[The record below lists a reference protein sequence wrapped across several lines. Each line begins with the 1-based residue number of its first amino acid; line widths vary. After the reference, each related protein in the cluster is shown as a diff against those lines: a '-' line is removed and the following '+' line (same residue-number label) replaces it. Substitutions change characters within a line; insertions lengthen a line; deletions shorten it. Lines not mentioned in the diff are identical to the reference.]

1 MTIGEI
7 IKKLRKE
14 RKLSQI
20 ELADESKISRTY
32 ISEIESGKRNP
43 TVEIL
48 ERIGGVLHIPFP
60 IISYLTLD
68 INSLPVIHQKTFH
81 EIEAAA
87 YAMIDYYMNDESK
100 KKAGLVKHNPERA

>member
-20 ELADESKISRTY
+20 ELADECKISRTY

-43 TVEIL
+43 TVDIL
-48 ERIGGVLHIPFP
+48 ERIGEGLHIPFP

-68 INSLPVIHQKTFH
+68 INSLPEIHQKTFH

-87 YAMIDYYMNDESK
+87 KAMIDYYMKNELHKEARTYSDK
-100 KKAGLVKHNPERA
+100 